1 MSRSKKASKMGGF
14 NVAPPLRPSL
24 KIVLLFCLITL
35 AATTNAFPDED
46 DFDIGSIDDAPDQ
59 RDNQHPEWFSH
70 SFLDLQEDLKEAQNE
85 GKLGIA
91 VYFGQKDCAYCEKLL
106 EINFGKEEDIVQ
118 YTRKHFNVIPID
130 IWGSKE
136 VIDIKGNELTEKEFA
151 EQEKTHFTP
160 SLIFYTDDGKEALK
174 LRGYHSPYKFQAALE
189 YVVSGYYTKEPLS
202 DYMQRA
208 DPPPKFEIGEITTE
222 PFFDSEPYALDR
234 RHFPAHAPLVVFFE
248 QQDCHACDIL
258 HSDPL
263 SDTQTRELLQGFQSL
278 QVNMWADTP
287 VLTPNGDK
295 LTAKQWAKNL
305 GIFYAPTLV
314 FFDEQGAE
322 IMRIDS
328 VVRLYRLRGVLN
340 YVLSKGYKKAP
351 TMQRWREMQQQADQ
365 AGLLEQESAGR
376 H

>member
-1 MSRSKKASKMGGF
+1 MVTNSFKVILFFFLTNLGTTANAS
-14 NVAPPLRPSL
+14 S
-24 KIVLLFCLITL
+24 
-35 AATTNAFPDED
+35 ED
-46 DFDIGSIDDAPDQ
+46 DFDISSIGDAPGQ
-59 RDNQHPEWFSH
+59 RDNQYPEWFSH
-70 SFLDLQEDLKEAQNE
+70 SFLDLQEDLKEAQDE

-106 EINFGKEEDIVQ
+106 EVNFGKEEDIVQ

-136 VIDIKGNELTEKEFA
+136 VIDINGNELTEKKFA
-151 EQEKTHFTP
+151 AQEKTHFTP
-160 SLIFYTDDGKEALK
+160 SLIFYTNDGEEALK

-189 YVVSGYYTKEPLS
+189 YVVEGYYTKESLR

-208 DPPPKFEIGEITTE
+208 DPPPKFEIGDINTE
-222 PFFDSEPYALDR
+222 PFFDTEPYVLDR
-234 RHFPAHAPLVVFFE
+234 SKFPAYAPLVVFFE

-263 SDTQTRELLQGFQSL
+263 SDPQTRKLLQGFQTL
-278 QVNMWADTP
+278 QVNMWSDTP
-287 VLTPNGDK
+287 VQTPDGEK
-295 LTAKQWAKNL
+295 LSAKQWAHKL

-314 FFDEQGAE
+314 FFDEQGVE

-340 YVLSKGYKKAP
+340 YVLSEGYKKAP

-365 AGLLEQESAGR
+365 MGLLE
-376 H
+376 

>member
-1 MSRSKKASKMGGF
+1 MIATSFKAILF
-14 NVAPPLRPSL
+14 F
-24 KIVLLFCLITL
+24 LLINL
-35 AATTNAFPDED
+35 ATPTNASPKD
-46 DFDIGSIDDAPDQ
+46 DFDISSIDDAPGQ
-59 RDNQHPEWFSH
+59 RDNQYPDWFSH
-70 SFLDLQEDLKEAQNE
+70 SFLDLQEDLKEAQDE

-106 EINFGKEEDIVQ
+106 EVNFGKEKDIVQ
-118 YTRKHFNVIPID
+118 YTRTHFNVIPID
-130 IWGSKE
+130 IWGSKA
-136 VIDIKGNELTEKEFA
+136 VIDINGNELTEKEFA

-189 YVVSGYYTKEPLS
+189 YVVSGYHAKEPLS

-208 DPPPKFEIGEITTE
+208 DPPPKFEIGDINTE

-234 RHFPAHAPLVVFFE
+234 SQFPAHAPLAVFFE

-263 SDTQTRELLQGFQSL
+263 SDTETRELLQGFQTL
-278 QVNMWADTP
+278 QVNMWSDTP
-287 VLTPNGDK
+287 VLTPDGEQ
-295 LTAKQWAKNL
+295 LSAEQWAHKL

-314 FFDEQGAE
+314 FFDEHGTE

-340 YVLSKGYKKAP
+340 YVLSEGYKKAS

-365 AGLLEQESAGR
+365 AGLQEY
-376 H
+376 